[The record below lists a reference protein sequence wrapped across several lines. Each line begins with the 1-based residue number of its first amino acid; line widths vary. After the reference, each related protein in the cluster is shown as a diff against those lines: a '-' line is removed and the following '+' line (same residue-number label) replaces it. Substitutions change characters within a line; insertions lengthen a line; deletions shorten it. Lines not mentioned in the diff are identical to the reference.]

1 MPMTFSAIDVETAN
15 SDRSS
20 ICQIGI
26 VQVRDGVIRERWKSL
41 VNPHDPFDPFNISIH
56 GITSNDVRSSP
67 TWDRIHGDLRKRL
80 NGSIVVSHMPFDRTA
95 VERAAEKHGL
105 PDIDAKW
112 LDSAMI
118 VRRSWP
124 EEFGKRGYGLS
135 NVARHLGIAFRHHDA
150 LEDAEAAVQ
159 IVLRAC
165 KDTGLDVD
173 EWLSSAGR
181 RPTRRSKPAS
191 IAREGN
197 RDGALLGECVVF
209 TGALGIPRRAAAELA
224 AEAGCRVVNNVSRK
238 VTLVVLGDQDIN
250 RLAVGETKSSKHRKA
265 EALVQKGAE
274 MQILSESDFQS
285 LVRARW

>member
-41 VNPHDPFDPFNISIH
+41 VNPDDRFDPFNISIH
-56 GITSNDVRSSP
+56 GLTSSDVRSSP
-67 TWDRIHGDLRKRL
+67 TWDRIHDDLAKRL

-95 VERAAEKHGL
+95 VERAAEEHGL
-105 PDIDAKW
+105 PDIKAKW

-118 VRRSWP
+118 VRRAWP

-135 NVARHLGIAFRHHDA
+135 NVANHLGIAFRHHDA
-150 LEDAEAAVQ
+150 LEDAGAAAQ

-173 EWLSSAGR
+173 EWLSSASR
-181 RPTRRSKPAS
+181 RPARRSKPAS

-197 RDGALLGECVVF
+197 SDGALLGECVVF
-209 TGALGIPRRAAAELA
+209 SGALGIPRRAAAELA
-224 AEAGCRVVNNVSRK
+224 TEAGCRVVNNVSRK
-238 VTLVVLGDQDIN
+238 VTLVVLGDQDVN
-250 RLAVGETKSSKHRKA
+250 RLTVGETKSSKHRKA